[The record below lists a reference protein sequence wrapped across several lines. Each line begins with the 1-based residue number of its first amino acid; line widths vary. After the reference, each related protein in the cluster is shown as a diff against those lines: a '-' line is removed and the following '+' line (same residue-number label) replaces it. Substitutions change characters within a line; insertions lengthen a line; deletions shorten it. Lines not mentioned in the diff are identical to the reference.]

1 VANLDPAQRHDLAQ
15 VAQGQPVAQP
25 AEHHEGNDVARQRG
39 PVQHAATAL
48 VELPA
53 AVPAA
58 EAAIAARRHLS
69 PLRHR
74 HGLTPHA
81 VHLDTPPAVTLPIL
95 RRAPKTPQ
103 IARRHEG

>member
-1 VANLDPAQRHDLAQ
+1 MAHLDPAQSHDLAQ

-25 AEHHEGNDVARQRG
+25 AEHDEGNDVALQ
-39 PVQHAATAL
+39 L
-48 VELPA
+48 VELPT

-58 EAAIAARRHLS
+58 EAAIAARRHLR

-81 VHLDTPPAVTLPIL
+81 VHLDTPPGCNPIDPTPGTQDPSNRPPAPGVTEP
-95 RRAPKTPQ
+95 
-103 IARRHEG
+103 